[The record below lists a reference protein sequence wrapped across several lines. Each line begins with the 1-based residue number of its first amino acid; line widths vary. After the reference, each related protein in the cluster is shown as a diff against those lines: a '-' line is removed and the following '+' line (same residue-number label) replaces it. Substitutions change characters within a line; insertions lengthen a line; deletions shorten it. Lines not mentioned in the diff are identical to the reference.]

1 MPLPIQNAQAQSILA
16 KLVAGG
22 GSPGGAPGAGG
33 PPSSGGAP
41 SGGPPPSPTGVALQG
56 ATQQLDG
63 ANPQGIMSMVQ
74 AMSDAL
80 AQLYL
85 MSAMRMPSIS
95 DDVAQMR
102 KYAGKIIEKAQK
114 AQQVLGGVTPIMNS
128 AGVGPQQNPMAGAS
142 SPDIGALLGQ

>member
-1 MPLPIQNAQAQSILA
+1 MPLPIQNAQAQSILQM
-16 KLVAGG
+16 LAGG
-22 GSPGGAPGAGG
+22 GAPGGASPGGAPG
-33 PPSSGGAP
+33 GAP
-41 SGGPPPSPTGVALQG
+41 AGGPPPSPTGMALQG

-63 ANPQGIMSMVQ
+63 ANPQGIMTMVQ
-74 AMSDAL
+74 SMSDAL

-128 AGVGPQQNPMAGAS
+128 AGVGPQQNPMAGAG
-142 SPDIGALLGQ
+142 SPDISSLLSQ